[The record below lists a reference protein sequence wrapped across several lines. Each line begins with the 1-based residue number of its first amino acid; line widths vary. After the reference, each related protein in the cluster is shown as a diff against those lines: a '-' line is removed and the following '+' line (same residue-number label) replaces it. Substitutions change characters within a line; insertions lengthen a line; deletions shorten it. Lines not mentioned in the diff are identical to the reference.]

1 MGRIAIALCAA
12 VLAAGAHAQQFPIT
26 GKPIRIVVP
35 FPPGGQTDIQARA
48 IGQKMSEAL
57 GGHSVIV
64 ENKPGASTII
74 GSRDVQK
81 SLPDGHT
88 LLYTIATHV
97 QNPHLFKVP
106 PWDPFKDFTPITAG
120 ARSAT
125 VLTAHVSTPFNS
137 VPELVAYAKA
147 NPGKLNAASFGPGSS
162 SHLNLEKFKRLAGID
177 IVHVP
182 YKGSGDAVKDHLSGV
197 VQLFFDGPT
206 NALQNTKT
214 GKVKMLAAGAET
226 RYAAMPELPT
236 MRELG
241 YDVGMWGYLWFWG
254 PAGMSKQ
261 TVDAVY
267 APLAKA
273 ILHPEVKELFAKGGS
288 EASGMPPA
296 EMERTARDLYDR
308 WGAVIRE
315 IGVQL
320 DQ

>member
-12 VLAAGAHAQQFPIT
+12 VLAAGAHAQQFPIA
-26 GKPIRIVVP
+26 GKPIRFVVP

-48 IGQKMSEAL
+48 IAQKMSEAL
-57 GGHSVIV
+57 GGHAVLV
-64 ENKPGASTII
+64 ENKAGGSTVIGA
-74 GSRDVQK
+74 RDVQR
-81 SLPDGHT
+81 SAPDGHT

-125 VLTAHVSTPFNS
+125 VLTAHATMPFNT
-137 VPELVAYAKA
+137 VAELIAYAKA
-147 NPGKLNAASFGPGSS
+147 NPGKLNCASFGAGST
-162 SHLNLEKFKRLAGID
+162 SHLNLEKFKRLASID

-182 YKGSGDAVKDHLSGV
+182 YKGSGDAMKDHLSGV

-206 NALQNTKT
+206 NALQNMKT
-214 GKVKMLAAGAET
+214 GRVKMLAAAAET
-226 RYAAMPELPT
+226 RYAAMPDLPT
-236 MRELG
+236 LRELG
-241 YDVGMWGYLWFWG
+241 YDVGLWGYLWFWG
-254 PAGMSKQ
+254 PPGMSSA

-273 ILHPEVKELFAKGGS
+273 ILHPDVKELFAKGGS

-296 EMERTARDLYDR
+296 EMVRTAKDLYDR

-320 DQ
+320 D